1 MEKNTFKFNSNSSIV
16 LIGMMGV
23 GKTSIGK
30 LLSNETL
37 LPFYDSD
44 NEIESELDLSINDI
58 FEKYGEKYFRD
69 KEIEIFELLLSK
81 KQSIIASGGG
91 SFINQKIQEKIK
103 KNCISV
109 WLKANEETL
118 SARLKNTKKRPLLDV
133 DNRKEMLLSL
143 LKERENEYSKAD
155 IEIIVDGLDKSLIV
169 QKILK
174 SLEDYFLIN
183 KNEKNIKFKNKLKL
197 PLLTSFSFLTY
208 LE

>member
-1 MEKNTFKFNSNSSIV
+1 MEKNTFKFYSNSSIV

-44 NEIESELDLSINDI
+44 NEIESELDLSINEI
-58 FEKYGEKYFRD
+58 FEKYGEKYFRN

-103 KNCISV
+103 KNSISV

-183 KNEKNIKFKNKLKL
+183 KNEKI
-197 PLLTSFSFLTY
+197 
-208 LE
+208 

>member
-1 MEKNTFKFNSNSSIV
+1 MEKNTFKFTSNSSIV

-183 KNEKNIKFKNKLKL
+183 KNEKI
-197 PLLTSFSFLTY
+197 
-208 LE
+208 